1 MSLPSNHRTPRT
13 TGRHR
18 RPKAEGLR
26 RTVGRA
32 TLAGSAAAV
41 PLTALATGSADAA
54 TTNTW
59 DRLAECESGGNWHT
73 NTGNGYY
80 GGLQFSQGT
89 WNAFDRDEFARRAD
103 LASKGEQITVA
114 ERVLDAQGWRAWPA
128 CARHLGLDSGDKNG
142 TPSVI
147 SDGPS
152 KRSDGQGGSGSGDAA
167 VEPRADARPEARAPA
182 RSEPQLGAPREAR
195 ATRGETRS
203 DLAKQR
209 RVERMYVVQSGDT
222 LSAIARRY
230 DTSWQELYAKNHS
243 TIGSNPNMLRVGQ
256 RLHI

>member
-1 MSLPSNHRTPRT
+1 MSLPSERTPRT

-18 RPKAEGLR
+18 KPKTEGLR

-32 TLAGSAAAV
+32 AVAGSAAAV
-41 PLTALATGSADAA
+41 PLSALATGSAGAA

-73 NTGNGYY
+73 NSGNGYY

-89 WNAFDRDEFARRAD
+89 WNAFDRDDFARRAD

-128 CARHLGLDSGDKNG
+128 CARHLGLDAGDKGG

-147 SDGPS
+147 VDGPS
-152 KRSDGQGGSGSGDAA
+152 ERSD
-167 VEPRADARPEARAPA
+167 
-182 RSEPQLGAPREAR
+182 
-195 ATRGETRS
+195 S
-203 DLAKQR
+203 D
-209 RVERMYVVQSGDT
+209 
-222 LSAIARRY
+222 
-230 DTSWQELYAKNHS
+230 
-243 TIGSNPNMLRVGQ
+243 
-256 RLHI
+256 